1 MTGCGNSKSLA
12 KVGLVITTSL
22 KQTFAR
28 LTFAL
33 LLALLLAACSPAA
46 APATSLFYTKNF
58 GNFGS

>member
-33 LLALLLAACSPAA
+33 LLALLLAASSPAA
-46 APATSLFYTKNF
+46 ALR
-58 GNFGS
+58 